1 MDFGMKALTALLV
14 SAYTAVSCLAMQPA
28 SGDRGRAAQDGEWHK
43 EAKGFAATV
52 VITPDLDWKKKCTAP
67 TSELPDLER
76 TNAVHIGGKV
86 WAVVLLSNPL
96 PDRAGKVDV
105 TCDFRLVRP
114 NGKISNHRDLRALQG
129 KLAAPTS
136 RFFLSEFVLTMDA
149 EESDPL
155 GEWVMELVIHD
166 RNRGVE
172 VPIVGRYTVLPKQAR
187 R

>member
-1 MDFGMKALTALLV
+1 MKALTAFFVSV
-14 SAYTAVSCLAMQPA
+14 SAAALCLALPPNA
-28 SGDRGRAAQDGEWHK
+28 VGRGAAPLTAEWHK

-52 VITPDLDWKKKCTAP
+52 LITPDLDWKRKCTAP
-67 TSELPDLER
+67 TVALPDLER
-76 TNAVHIGGKV
+76 TNSVHIGGKV

-96 PDRAGKVDV
+96 PDEAGKVDV

-114 NGKISNHRDLRALQG
+114 NGRISKHRDLRALQG
-129 KLAAPTS
+129 RLDAPTS

-155 GEWVMELVIHD
+155 GEWVMELVVHD
-166 RNRGVE
+166 RNRGVD
-172 VPIVGRYTVLPKQAR
+172 VPIVGRYTVLPKQTR

>member
-1 MDFGMKALTALLV
+1 MKALTALLISV
-14 SAYTAVSCLAMQPA
+14 YTVISCPAVQPNAVVRGHAPDSA
-28 SGDRGRAAQDGEWHK
+28 EWHR
-43 EAKGFAATV
+43 EAKGFGATV
-52 VITPDLDWKKKCTAP
+52 LITPDLDWKQKCTAP
-67 TSELPDLER
+67 TAALPDLER
-76 TNAVHIGGKV
+76 TNSVHIGGKV

-96 PDRAGKVDV
+96 PDGAGKVDV

-114 NGKISNHRDLRALQG
+114 NGRISKHCDLRALQG
-129 KLAAPTS
+129 RLDAPTS

-172 VPIVGRYTVLPKQAR
+172 VPIVGRYTVLPKQTR

>member
-1 MDFGMKALTALLV
+1 MKALTALLV
-14 SAYTAVSCLAMQPA
+14 LVYTAVSCLALQPKA
-28 SGDRGRAAQDGEWHK
+28 VERGAVPVAAEWHR

-52 VITPDLDWKKKCTAP
+52 LITPDFDWKQKCTAP
-67 TSELPDLER
+67 SAGLPDLER
-76 TNAVHIGGKV
+76 TSSVHIGGKV

-96 PDRAGKVDV
+96 PDEAGKVDV

-114 NGKISNHRDLRALQG
+114 NGRISKHRDLRALQG
-129 KLAAPTS
+129 KLDAPTS

-172 VPIVGRYTVLPKQAR
+172 VPIVGRYTVLPKRAR